1 MLFGFYILLM
11 LRVGRCADDQIF
23 VTKTVNVGDNV
34 TLTCI
39 RQKAVSA
46 ATTLFW
52 IRLVSG
58 NVPEFLGGTF
68 AFDHDGV
75 NKITHITT
83 KQEPGTF
90 VLHINKAKL
99 SDAGLYYCIKVD
111 RLKMTFLNGTFLRI
125 KGPEPDITAITQD
138 FPSDSVH
145 PGDSVTLQCSVLS
158 DSENKKCPEEHRVY
172 WFRAGSDESHPSF
185 TYAHGN
191 SGDEC
196 KKSPEIRSPQKC
208 FYSFSKNVSSSDAGT
223 YYCAVATCGEIL
235 FGNGTKLDIEVVSR
249 WDLQKANTIIYLLCA
264 AVAISLVVTAFLIYC
279 IKRKSCDCWN
289 AAVALQTNT
298 ETASG
303 GQQSQQRYQDS
314 LVYSAPTFTKK
325 KAGKAGRRNAKAAE
339 ENCVYNTVRVQGSD

>member
-11 LRVGRCADDQIF
+11 LRVGRCTDNQIF
-23 VTKTVNVGDNV
+23 VTKTVGVGDNV
-34 TLTCI
+34 NLTCT
-39 RQKAVSA
+39 RQTSEYE

-52 IRLVSG
+52 IRLVAGSL
-58 NVPEFLGGTF
+58 PEFLGGTF
-68 AFDHDGV
+68 NIDYDGV
-75 NKITHITT
+75 DKTTRITA
-83 KQEPGTF
+83 KQKSGTF
-90 VLHINKAKL
+90 VLRINKSEL

-111 RLKMTFLNGTFLRI
+111 QLKMTFLNGTFLRI

-138 FPSDSVH
+138 FPSDPVH

-185 TYAHGN
+185 IYAHGN

-196 KKSPEIRSPQKC
+196 EKSSETRSPQKC
-208 FYSFSKNVSSSDAGT
+208 VYSFSKNVSSSDAGT
-223 YYCAVATCGEIL
+223 YYCAVATYREIL

-249 WDLQKANTIIYLLCA
+249 WNLQKANTIIYLLCA
-264 AVAISLVVTAFLIYC
+264 ALAINLVVIAFLIYH
-279 IKRKSCDCWN
+279 IKRKSCDCCN
-289 AAVALQTNT
+289 AAVALQTNA

-303 GQQSQQRYQDS
+303 GQQSQQRYENS
-314 LVYSAPTFTKK
+314 LVYSGVTFTKK

-339 ENCVYNTVRVQGSD
+339 ENCVYNTVRA

>member
-1 MLFGFYILLM
+1 MLFVFYILLM

-23 VTKTVNVGDNV
+23 VTKTVDVGDDV

-39 RQKAVSA
+39 RQKAESG

-68 AFDHDGV
+68 AFDYDGV
-75 NKITHITT
+75 DKTTRITT

-99 SDAGLYYCIKVD
+99 SDTGLYYCIKVD
-111 RLKMTFLNGTFLRI
+111 LLNMTLLKGTFLRI
-125 KGPEPDITAITQD
+125 EGPEPDITAITQD
-138 FPSDSVH
+138 FPSDPVH

-196 KKSPEIRSPQKC
+196 EKSPETRSPQRC

-249 WDLQKANTIIYLLCA
+249 WNLQKANTIIYLLCA
-264 AVAISLVVTAFLIYC
+264 ALAISLVVTIFLIYC
-279 IKRKSCDCWN
+279 IKRKSCDCCN
-289 AAVALQTNT
+289 AAVALQTNA

-303 GQQSQQRYQDS
+303 GQQGQQRCKTS
-314 LVYSAPTFTKK
+314 LVYSAPTFTKEN
-325 KAGKAGRRNAKAAE
+325 AGKAGRRNTKAVE
-339 ENCVYNTVRVQGSD
+339 KDCVYDTVRA

>member
-11 LRVGRCADDQIF
+11 LRVGRCADNQIF
-23 VTKTVNVGDNV
+23 VTKTVGVGDNV

-39 RQKAVSA
+39 RQRAESET
-46 ATTLFW
+46 TTLFW

-58 NVPEFLGGTF
+58 NVPEFLGGTL
-68 AFDHDGV
+68 AFDYDGV
-75 NKITHITT
+75 DKTSRITA

-90 VLHINKAKL
+90 VLHIDKTKL
-99 SDAGLYYCIKVD
+99 SDTGLYYCIKVNQ
-111 RLKMTFLNGTFLRI
+111 RHLTFLNGTFLRI
-125 KGPEPDITAITQD
+125 EGPEPDITAITQD
-138 FPSDSVH
+138 FPSDPVH

-185 TYAHGN
+185 IYAHGN

-196 KKSPEIRSPQKC
+196 EKSPETRSPQKC
-208 FYSFSKNVSSSDAGT
+208 VYSFSKEVSSSDAET

-235 FGNGTKLDIEVVSR
+235 FGNGTKLNTEASVVSR

-264 AVAISLVVTAFLIYC
+264 ALAISLVVTAFLIYC
-279 IKRKSCDCWN
+279 IKKKSCDCCN
-289 AAVALQTNT
+289 AAVALQTNA

-303 GQQSQQRYQDS
+303 GWQSQQRYQDS

-339 ENCVYNTVRVQGSD
+339 ENCVYTTVRV